1 MAPTSEPTAD
11 VVLRPSIKLL
21 QVAYA
26 VILILALAVATYWTQ
41 VTPPPPVDIW
51 WPLGVPAFL
60 LLWTAQRHV
69 ARRTTRLSI
78 AGDRLRYESGIFSKT
93 ARTMEIHKVQDVR
106 VDQTI
111 GQRMLGVG
119 NLSIETAGDASR
131 ITMENIDAP
140 QRAAEKI
147 LDLARHHK

>member
-1 MAPTSEPTAD
+1 MAAPTEPAVD

-26 VILILALAVATYWTQ
+26 LILILALAIATYWKKAD
-41 VTPPPPVDIW
+41 PPPTVEIW
-51 WPLGVPAFL
+51 WPLALPGVL
-60 LLWTAQRHV
+60 LLWVIVRHLE
-69 ARRTTRLSI
+69 RRTTKLSI

-93 ARTMEIHKVQDVR
+93 SRTMEIHKVQDVR
-106 VDQTI
+106 VDQTM
-111 GQRMLGVG
+111 GQRMMSVG

-147 LDLARHHK
+147 LDLARHNK